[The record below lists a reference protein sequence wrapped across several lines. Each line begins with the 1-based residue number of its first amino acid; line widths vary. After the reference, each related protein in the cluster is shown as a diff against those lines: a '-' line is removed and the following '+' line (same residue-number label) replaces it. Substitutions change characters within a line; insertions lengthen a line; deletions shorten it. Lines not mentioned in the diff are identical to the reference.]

1 MQASSETRLSKET
14 GMSLKSTADA
24 PVSMFLHPVS
34 QHADIARPRPMCLP
48 CVQAPP
54 QLSARH
60 TATLGWPR
68 AWKSKSCSVCVC
80 IINSSPVQCYATAAV
95 WPKPMGFWTAPRA
108 SRAEAQHSVFFHVEI
123 SHPEALECILPTETT
138 FLFIPQF
145 LLSVLWFVLSLL
157 FLSFLR
163 FTTSL
168 GTHSRPHQKATYILS
183 QVTWSA
189 TGFTHQIN
197 ESIMPERERGRIHG
211 GLSVMIPHHGF
222 IKMILVGL
230 QVKFKSKEPK
240 QALLL
245 MSWICVCQRFSS

>member
-1 MQASSETRLSKET
+1 MQASSKTHLSKET

-80 IINSSPVQCYATAAV
+80 MINSSPVQCYATAAV

-108 SRAEAQHSVFFHVEI
+108 SGAEAQHSVFFHVEI
-123 SHPEALECILPTETT
+123 SHPEALECILPTETNNFSLYTTVPPVYSVICT
-138 FLFIPQF
+138 FPIVPE
-145 LLSVLWFVLSLL
+145 
-157 FLSFLR
+157 
-163 FTTSL
+163 
-168 GTHSRPHQKATYILS
+168 LS
-183 QVTWSA
+183 QIQTCNSRHRAWS
-189 TGFTHQIN
+189 H
-197 ESIMPERERGRIHG
+197 HW
-211 GLSVMIPHHGF
+211 LSP
-222 IKMILVGL
+222 
-230 QVKFKSKEPK
+230 SN
-240 QALLL
+240 
-245 MSWICVCQRFSS
+245 